1 MTQPNIPNPIVQDF
15 FKTNYLLQY
24 YNNVETK
31 YITSS
36 GSLVISRIYYIG
48 VILTPTQELNISQNL
63 KNIVPPPDE
72 IVLNGTLLR
81 IVENDVNGVKSKNYR
96 VLKFIKGNVT
106 RERANILTRDY
117 ILTDSFSVSGID
129 IEPLMYINTQ
139 IPYLMPESAVIDTS
153 PENLVCQKSCIQSN
167 SLEFLRLQVRYL
179 DYGPDSDVLG
189 PQPSSTIEFRPL
201 GSELTTFSG
210 LGLYNIVTTPL
221 SFINLGL
228 SLSVI
233 EFVKCL

>member
-31 YITSS
+31 YISS

-48 VILTPTQELNISQNL
+48 AILTPTQELNISQNL

-72 IVLNGTLLR
+72 IVLNGNLLR
-81 IVENDVNGVKSKNYR
+81 IVENDVDGVKTKSYR
-96 VLKFIKGNVT
+96 VLKFIKGTIT
-106 RERANILTRDY
+106 RDRPNILTGDY

-139 IPYLMPESAVIDTS
+139 IPYLMPESAVIDTN

-179 DYGPDSDVLG
+179 DYGPDSSVLG
-189 PQPSSTIEFRPL
+189 PQPSSIIEFRPL
-201 GSELTTFSG
+201 GSELTTYSG
-210 LGLYNIVTTPL
+210 LGLYNIVTIPF